1 MRANTNLQ
9 HNLTEGSTF

>member
-1 MRANTNLQ
+1 MRANANLQ